1 MAATTTRTSTGLT
14 VDQLLAIR
22 SVGGSEAP
30 QWSPDGA
37 QIVFASSLGGSPE
50 LWGVSPRGGPATR
63 LTVGMGGVG
72 HLATFMPMWS
82 PTGDY
87 ISYVS
92 AKTGADEVWLWSP
105 DGSADVQ
112 LTHLG
117 ARIEAMCWAPDGG
130 AIAVASNAFGT
141 FDIFRVEV
149 PSGATRKLTTSPRY
163 EVYPYFTP
171 DGRILYVRLNDAWT
185 DHDVILV
192 NGDGSEPRVVLRDTD
207 FFDYHYGRTFDYPRV
222 SPDGRTFLFK
232 SDRGGWHNIWVGSVE
247 GDGEPRRIAP
257 AEADQADAVWSP
269 DGRSIAY
276 VENHNGTLDLRVV
289 DAAGGEPRV
298 VVAPDLG
305 VCRGPAWSPDG
316 ARLSYLFGSVTTP
329 NDVYVVDLTGGG
341 TTQLT
346 QSMLGGGVRERLTTP
361 EKVVYESVDG
371 LQISAYVY
379 HPANRRPGE
388 KFPGIMWIHGGP
400 TSQFMDTFQPQVEY
414 FVQAGYVVMLP
425 NIRGSSGYGRRFED
439 LNNKDWGHGDLQDV
453 IRGVEYLKTL
463 DDVEAESSGITGT
476 SYGGIMSMDA
486 VAFAPPGV
494 FKASI
499 ACSGYGDF
507 LHMAGEQELRHLKL
521 LEYELGDPEQDR
533 EVYYHVSSIY
543 HLEDATIPC
552 FVLHGEGR
560 YPGSTS
566 SIDFALALEALYKPF
581 WYKAYPGETYYVSGT
596 ANVKR
601 QLRDMQDFLALY
613 RQGIP
618 YPHPDDGTRPL
629 AQMGGTLGVAASA
642 RGGGPAGRAG
652 AGMPGATPPPDV
664 AN

>member
-1 MAATTTRTSTGLT
+1 MAATATRTSTKLT
-14 VDQLLAIR
+14 ADQILAIR

-30 QWSPDGA
+30 QWSPDGS
-37 QIVFASSLGGSPE
+37 QIIFATSLGGSAE
-50 LWGVSPRGGPATR
+50 LWSVSPQGGPLTR

-82 PTGDY
+82 PTGNY

-117 ARIEAMCWAPDGG
+117 ARIEAMCWAPDGN

-149 PSGATRKLTTSPRY
+149 PSGATRKLTSSPLY

-171 DGRILYVRLNDAWT
+171 DGRILYVRLNDTWT
-185 DHDVILV
+185 DHEVILV
-192 NGDGSEPRVVLRDTD
+192 NGDGSEPRVVLQDTD
-207 FFDYHYGRTFDYPRV
+207 FFDYHYGRTFNYPRV

-232 SDRGGWHNIWVGSVE
+232 SDRSGRHNIWVGPVE
-247 GDGEPRRIAP
+247 GGGEPRRIAP
-257 AEADQADAVWSP
+257 AEADQTDAVWSP

-298 VVAPDLG
+298 VVAPDVG
-305 VCRGPAWSPDG
+305 VCHGPAWSPDG
-316 ARLSYLFGSVTTP
+316 TRLSYLFGSVTTP
-329 NDVYVVDLTGGG
+329 NDVYVVDLAGGA

-346 QSMLGGGVRERLTTP
+346 QSMLGGAVRERLTIP

-453 IRGVEYLKTL
+453 IAGVEYLKTL
-463 DDVEAESSGITGT
+463 DDVDPENFGITGT

-521 LEYELGDPEQDR
+521 LEYELGDPERDK

-543 HLEDATIPC
+543 HLENATIPC
-552 FVLHGEGR
+552 FLLHGEGR

-581 WYKAYPGETYYVSGT
+581 WYKAYPGETYYVSGA

-601 QLRDMQDFLALY
+601 QLRDMQDFFDLY
-613 RQGIP
+613 LKGIP
-618 YPHPDDGTRPL
+618 YNRPDDGTRPL
-629 AQMGGTLGVAASA
+629 THLSGTLGAAASS
-642 RGGGPAGRAG
+642 RGRGPAGRGG
-652 AGMPGATPPPDV
+652 AGMHGATPPPDV